1 MGPNAF
7 EGRSAKGALQ
17 GRRQAK
23 QPSQA
28 STAAYEPSAATG
40 KASSE
45 LPRLAWVVSQSPGH
59 LGNWSVAL
67 SAINCYCARQGI
79 PLFLEPETFVNDG
92 RPWLHERLRIVQKYL
107 PRFQWVLHSDLD
119 VLPVNY
125 SVRVT
130 DFLDDRF
137 DTILQ
142 DRIPPNHP
150 PNTILGASEL
160 HASAYFV
167 RNSERGRSFMQHWL
181 SGSDNGQRRFY
192 NQDNGELHE
201 SILYFL
207 GLQSCVSKDIID
219 RWGYVHPYV
228 TYLRCFRKQL
238 QSHVMDA
245 NPQSAWYEVT
255 SVGGLVIKVYRQLAG
270 FHRDSHAADPCLVTN
285 PACNFLP
292 GDFLLHGK
300 HLQKF
305 VSPRLGDGGFINW
318 QIKGCFDRPDNGK
331 LVNFRAC

>member
-1 MGPNAF
+1 M
-7 EGRSAKGALQ
+7 
-17 GRRQAK
+17 
-23 QPSQA
+23 
-28 STAAYEPSAATG
+28 
-40 KASSE
+40 
-45 LPRLAWVVSQSPGH
+45 
-59 LGNWSVAL
+59 AL
-67 SAINCYCARQGI
+67 SALNCYCARQGI
-79 PLFLEPETFVNDG
+79 PLFLEPEIFVNDG

-130 DFLDDRF
+130 DFLDNRF
-137 DTILQ
+137 DMILQ

-167 RNSERGRSFMQHWL
+167 RNSEHGRSFMQHWL

-201 SILYFL
+201 SILHFL
-207 GLQSCVSKDIID
+207 GMQSCVSEDIID
-219 RWGYVHPYV
+219 RWGYAHPYV

-238 QSHVMDA
+238 QSHVMDN

-270 FHRDSHAADPCLVTN
+270 FHRDSHAADPCMVTN

-300 HLQKF
+300 HLQKY
-305 VSPRLGDGGFINW
+305 VSPRLVDCSAKTLTGHSRGNGGSNDTNRHAALLHGVEQGAW
-318 QIKGCFDRPDNGK
+318 LTLEQARDAASWTKLMTYSGCWEGEENVCSERAVWHNHTEYPFPD
-331 LVNFRAC
+331 F